1 MAKQEDKRQPSI
13 NIKKATGR
21 PQRAAAL
28 TRTYR
33 EMSDSDNQ
41 SSLSESEK
49 APPPKACGIQHSQ
62 FTGIFSSYKC
72 LYLRPSGSRQTSD
85 NGPNKLYVFVFF
97 WIEKSSLASSSASAD
112 CPSSSHRTRR
122 KERENLCRHSQTT
135 KWEERTEKGR
145 KSICKDSG
153 RSEEW

>member
-85 NGPNKLYVFVFF
+85 NGPNELYVFVFF
-97 WIEKSSLASSSASAD
+97 E
-112 CPSSSHRTRR
+112 
-122 KERENLCRHSQTT
+122 
-135 KWEERTEKGR
+135 
-145 KSICKDSG
+145 
-153 RSEEW
+153 